1 MKKIYKNNL
10 KQLRTQNNWI
20 QNEIAV
26 ILSLQC
32 TNRVSRWEQGS
43 SLPNMINLFKLAKL
57 FNVLPHELYP
67 DLFND
72 QQSYADLALAR
83 RGDISHID
91 QQES

>member
-32 TNRVSRWEQGS
+32 TNRVSRWEQGT

-57 FNVLPHELYP
+57 FNVLPHEIYP
-67 DLFND
+67 DLF
-72 QQSYADLALAR
+72 QEQESYFNLAFAR
-83 RGDISHID
+83 HGEILHTD